1 MWAVIPA
8 AGRASRLHSVTGGG
22 PKALLEVGGRTLLD
36 WLLLR
41 LAGPVTD
48 VCLVVDDLGGPIARS
63 VGSERH
69 GIRVHFAVQPSPK
82 GVGDAV
88 LRAADRVDA
97 AFFAVMGDVY
107 YDQALGTYIDAWR
120 RSDAEGA
127 VLIQRFPEPPSQ
139 PMGLVELKG
148 DLVVGAKKTVF
159 RGRGLTGVCGA
170 AILPERVFE
179 AASAL
184 GPSDAAELELEDI
197 IGWLIRERGARFLAL
212 PYRGWRR
219 NINTADDL
227 RQVREHHARRRGK
240 RT

>member
-8 AGRASRLHSVTGGG
+8 AGRASRLHSVTGGR
-22 PKALLEVGGRTLLD
+22 PKALLEVGGLTLLD

-41 LAGPVTD
+41 LAGTVTD

-97 AFFAVMGDVY
+97 AFLTVMGDVY
-107 YDQALGTYIDAWR
+107 YDQDLRAHIDAWR
-120 RSDAEGA
+120 RSDAQGA
-127 VLIQRFPEPPSQ
+127 VLIQRYAEPPSQ
-139 PMGLVELKG
+139 PMGLVKLEG
-148 DLVVGAKKTVF
+148 DLVIGAKKTIP
-159 RGRGLTGVCGA
+159 RGRGLSGVCGA
-170 AILPERVFE
+170 AILPETVFE
-179 AASAL
+179 AATSVEA
-184 GPSDAAELELEDI
+184 SNSAELELEDLI
-197 IGWLIRERGARFLAL
+197 SWLIRERGARFLAL

-219 NINTADDL
+219 NINTAEDL
-227 RQVREHHARRRGK
+227 AIVQAELEARHA
-240 RT
+240 

>member
-1 MWAVIPA
+1 LWAVIPA

-88 LRAADRVDA
+88 LRAAERVDA
-97 AFFAVMGDVY
+97 AFLTVMGDVY

-139 PMGLVELKG
+139 PMGLVELEG
-148 DLVVGAKKTVF
+148 DLVVGAQKTVF
-159 RGRGLTGVCGA
+159 RGRGLSGVCGA

-184 GPSDAAELELEDI
+184 GPSDAAELELEDL
-197 IGWLIRERGARFLAL
+197 IGWLIQERGARFLAL

-227 RQVREHHARRRGK
+227 AFVQTELEARRA
-240 RT
+240 